1 MVGNFLEAAVRR
13 GETDLSVAL
22 VVVEEINAG
31 VVGRPVRRQNVAIE
45 LVGDGTGASAVA
57 VHDVELGGLMTL
69 VAVVESSVG
78 DPFAVGRNV
87 RISVRPFAVSQSA
100 QRAISNVE
108 FVDLGVQIFV
118 LGFGM
123 AVGGDQKKFA
133 IRGPCGA
140 CGAKFVTAIGKISI
154 GYLARGA
161 PFSGNDEH
169 LDIAG
174 LEIASAVETID
185 KTIVSGW
192 RIRPFCATGRRG

>member
-57 VHDVELGGLMTL
+57 VHDVQLGGLMTL

-87 RISVRPFAVSQSA
+87 RISIRSFAVGQGA
-100 QRAISNVE
+100 QCAIGNIE
-108 FVDLGVQIFV
+108 FVDLRVQIFV

-123 AVGGDQKKFA
+123 AVGGNQKKVA

-140 CGAKFVTAIGKISI
+140 CGAKFVTTIGKISVS
-154 GYLARGA
+154 YLARGA
-161 PFSGNDEH
+161 AFGGNDED
-169 LDIAG
+169 LYVTG
-174 LEIASAVETID
+174 LAVTRAVET
-185 KTIVSGW
+185 
-192 RIRPFCATGRRG
+192 AA